1 MSEKITSFEDLECWQ
16 ASQRLRIFV
25 AKTAVP
31 TLPKEERY
39 SLASQILRSARSTT
53 ANIAEGYGRFHYL
66 DNAKFCSNARGS
78 CFETLDH
85 LITANDEDMISD
97 ELLSDGRELVN
108 EAGKILNG
116 YIKYLRRQASSPD
129 NPITSN
135 R

>member
-16 ASQRLRIFV
+16 ACRRLRIFI
-25 AKTAVP
+25 AKTVVP

-39 SLASQILRSARSTT
+39 GLASQILRSARSTT

-78 CFETLDH
+78 CYETLDH
-85 LITANDEDMISD
+85 LITANDENMIPN
-97 ELLSDGRELVN
+97 EMLSKGRQLVN
-108 EAGKILNG
+108 EATKILNG

-129 NPITSN
+129 NQ
-135 R
+135 